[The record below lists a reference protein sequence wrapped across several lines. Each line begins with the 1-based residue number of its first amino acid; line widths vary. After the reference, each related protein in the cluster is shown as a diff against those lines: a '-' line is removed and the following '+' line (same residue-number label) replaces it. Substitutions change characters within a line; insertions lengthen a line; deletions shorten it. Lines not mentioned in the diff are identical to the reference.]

1 MEQQNSLVEYG
12 SRRVIITITAV
23 FCALLEIIDTTIV
36 NVALNNMRGSLGA
49 TLSEVSWVITA
60 YAIANV
66 IIVPMTSW
74 LSQQFGRR
82 NYFAASVMIF
92 TVASF
97 LCGNSTSIGEL
108 IIFRFIQGLGGG
120 ALLVTSQT
128 IIIESYPPEKRA
140 MGQAI
145 YVIGVIIGPTLGPPL
160 GGYIVDHFS
169 WPYIFYINIPV
180 GIIAALLSLQYVRS
194 PKYAE
199 KRKASEVD
207 WLGIVLLTLAV
218 GSLQYVLEKGQED
231 DWFSSKLIL
240 GLTVI
245 SILGFYCFVWRESVY
260 KHPIVELK
268 VLRNGNLRMGTILSF
283 IQGFGLFGSTF
294 IIPLYTQ
301 GILGWDAF
309 QSGMLMLP
317 STLMVAFMMP
327 LIGAL
332 IQRGVSQK
340 YLIAMGMAIFFVF
353 SLMSYKI
360 ITPHTSGDNFFWP
373 LMVRGVGLG
382 LLSVPISTMAL
393 STLKG
398 HEIPQGAA
406 FAGMMRQLGGSFGV
420 ALIST
425 YLTRDVI
432 QHSGNLAT
440 HLNMYDPAVQSRL
453 QMLASGMQA
462 KGLSADAA
470 TGAAYKMLQGSV
482 GLQATVL
489 SYMDIFL
496 YVGLMFLLCVPI
508 VLLFVKKSKT
518 KMSMADMPVRFS
530 DIQACAFCC
539 LTFSAFLRHSQA
551 MLYRWQ
557 P

>member
-1 MEQQNSLVEYG
+1 MNMEQQGSLVEYG

-36 NVALNNMRGSLGA
+36 NVALHDMRGSLGA
-49 TLSEVSWVITA
+49 TLNEISWVITA
-60 YAIANV
+60 YSIANV

-82 NYFAASVMIF
+82 NYFAASVIIF

-97 LCGNSTSIGEL
+97 LCGNSTTLVEL

-128 IIIESYPPEKRA
+128 IITESYPPEKRA
-140 MGQAI
+140 MAQAI
-145 YVIGVIIGPTLGPPL
+145 YVLGVIVGPTLGPPL
-160 GGYIVDHFS
+160 GGYIVDHAS

-180 GIIAALLSLQYVRS
+180 GIIAALLTLQYVRS

-199 KRKASEVD
+199 KRPVSQVD
-207 WLGIVLLTLAV
+207 WLGIFLLTVSV
-218 GSLQYVLEKGQED
+218 GALQYILEKGQED
-231 DWFSSKLIL
+231 DWFNSSLIVVLTVVAIL
-240 GLTVI
+240 GV
-245 SILGFYCFVWRESVY
+245 YCFIWRQLVY
-260 KHPIVELK
+260 KYPIVELK
-268 VLRNGNLRMGTILSF
+268 VLRNGNLRMGVILSF

-301 GILGWDAF
+301 TILGWNAT
-309 QSGMLMLP
+309 QSGLLMIP

-327 LIGAL
+327 IVGQM

-340 YLIAMGMAIFFVF
+340 YMIAMGMIVFFIY
-353 SLMSYKI
+353 SLFTYKV
-360 ITPHTSGDNFFWP
+360 ITPQTSGDDFFWP

-398 HEIPQGAA
+398 VEIAQGAA
-406 FAGMMRQLGGSFGV
+406 FSGMMRQLGGSFGV

-425 YLTRDVI
+425 YLTRDIVG
-432 QHSGNLAT
+432 HRGNLIRS
-440 HLNMYDPAVQSRL
+440 LDIYDPAVQARV
-453 QMLASGMQA
+453 QGIAAGMQA
-462 KGLSADAA
+462 KGMAANTATKSA
-470 TGAAYKMLQGSV
+470 YQMLEGSV
-482 GLQATVL
+482 TVQATIL

-496 YVGLMFLLCVPI
+496 YIGCMFLLCVP
-508 VLLFVKKSKT
+508 FVIIFIKRSKA
-518 KMSMADMPVRFS
+518 KVSLAD
-530 DIQACAFCC
+530 AA
-539 LTFSAFLRHSQA
+539 H
-551 MLYRWQ
+551 
-557 P
+557 